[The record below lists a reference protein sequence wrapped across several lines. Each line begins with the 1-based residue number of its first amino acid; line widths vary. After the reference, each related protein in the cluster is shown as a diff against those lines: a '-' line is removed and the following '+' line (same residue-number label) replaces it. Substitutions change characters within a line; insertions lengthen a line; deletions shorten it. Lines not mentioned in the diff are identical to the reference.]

1 MDLVVNTHSNSSS
14 ILDLSQ
20 RATTVNTNSS
30 INIIDNWT
38 NNDYLC
44 NYTDII
50 DDNIRI
56 NQSDRNYNIEQSLT
70 DQFQELL
77 IKDDSISDSLKS
89 KLDFSNSTKTTK

>member
-1 MDLVVNTHSNSSS
+1 MDLIVNTHSNSSS

-20 RATTVNTNSS
+20 RPTTVNTNSS

-70 DQFQELL
+70 DQFQELF
-77 IKDDSISDSLKS
+77 IKEDSISDSSKS
-89 KLDFSNSTKTTK
+89 KLDFSNSTK